1 MLVVSLLQ
9 DGDEEVRDDMATS
22 VGIILS
28 SLTHSAGMYCLTL
41 LGVTLEVVVFTNP
54 LRKGHL

>member
-1 MLVVSLLQ
+1 MEAYTVLVVSLLQ

-28 SLTHSAGMYCLTL
+28 SLSHSVGRHIMLSSFCM
-41 LGVTLEVVVFTNP
+41 
-54 LRKGHL
+54 